1 MIYLD
6 LHEIEAIKQE
16 NALIQ
21 SYKDARDYW
30 HSLYVE
36 WGKDAHYY
44 RFCWY
49 CDLLDDVLGI
59 PF

>member
-6 LHEIEAIKQE
+6 LHELASEKQE

-30 HSLYVE
+30 HTRWLKSANS
-36 WGKDAHYY
+36 AHYA